1 MATRSL
7 CWNVLHKGSPSS
19 GYCRPEAETENH
31 MSSQRGFP
39 VHILLCVAPWLV
51 PLCLW
56 IIPHPLPGH
65 IEPDDLRRIKLAAIW
80 SLCVVFP
87 GLAWSLIDWATTR
100 RLISAAAAAAAA
112 GYLVWYPWDGLAFVL
127 KL

>member
-1 MATRSL
+1 
-7 CWNVLHKGSPSS
+7 
-19 GYCRPEAETENH
+19 

-56 IIPHPLPGH
+56 IIPHPLAGH

-100 RLISAAAAAAAA
+100 RLISAAAAAVATS
-112 GYLVWYPWDGLAFVL
+112 YLVWYPWDGLAFVL